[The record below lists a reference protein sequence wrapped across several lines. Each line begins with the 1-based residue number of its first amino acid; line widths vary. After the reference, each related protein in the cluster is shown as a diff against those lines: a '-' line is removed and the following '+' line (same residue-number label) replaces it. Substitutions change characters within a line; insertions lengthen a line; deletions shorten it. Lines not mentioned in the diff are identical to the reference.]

1 MYMFPKADKQTVM
14 MGCEVADLQGGRKF
28 KEIPKE
34 LLGIKYKPE
43 SE

>member
-1 MYMFPKADKQTVM
+1 MKGGPSHKKKR
-14 MGCEVADLQGGRKF
+14 GDLQGGRKF